1 MSTDFEDR
9 DPFAGSPTTFLVGA
23 RLGATPAHVVD
34 DHLDELAALA
44 EAAGAHIF
52 ARSVQRRQAPDPALF
67 IGRGKA
73 EEIAEV
79 VSEEKLDLV
88 LFDDDLSAG
97 QVKNLEKIVKCAV
110 MDRSALILEIFH
122 QRARSGEART
132 QVELARLRYLL
143 PRLTRRWSHL
153 SRQAGGIGVRGGEG
167 ESQLEADRRMLRRRI
182 QRLEKDLV
190 RIERT
195 RKLQRRGRRRD
206 FEVALAGYTN
216 AGKSTLFNRLT
227 GAGTFVKDQVF
238 ATLDSK
244 LRKGHLGGGRVVIF
258 ADTVGFVRKL
268 PHHLVAS
275 FRSTLGE
282 VLEADLVLHV
292 VDRSH
297 PAWEEQQSV
306 GDEVLRDLG
315 VDVEKIVLVH
325 NKTDRLV
332 IPMPPTETAHDE
344 AQPEVDGGIDREPDR
359 EIDGEPE
366 VQAPEVQAPEVEVEE
381 SPSVEAQD
389 GADEHEE
396 DDWADGEVDDAFDGS
411 EPGQAATAKQ
421 ALRIS
426 AKTGDGL
433 DALKEHLATRLFG
446 ADTVAP
452 WMRYTLEAEEEAE
465 RLAAEEKKVEP
476 EDDP

>member
-1 MSTDFEDR
+1 MTTDFEDR

-34 DHLDELAALA
+34 DHLDELAALS
-44 EAAGAHIF
+44 EAAGADIVG
-52 ARSVQRRQAPDPALF
+52 RTVQRRAAPDPALF
-67 IGRGKA
+67 VGQGKA
-73 EEIAEV
+73 QEVAERV
-79 VSEEKLDLV
+79 EDEKIDLV
-88 LFDDDLSAG
+88 VFDDDLTAG

-195 RKLQRRGRRRD
+195 RKLQRQSRRKD
-206 FEVALAGYTN
+206 FEIALAGYTN

-244 LRKGHLGGGRVVIF
+244 LRKGHLGGGRTAIF

-315 VDVEKIVLVH
+315 VDVEKIILVH
-325 NKTDRLV
+325 NKVDRL
-332 IPMPPTETAHDE
+332 IDPPPRAEMSEARPESDVEPPVADLSDDE
-344 AQPEVDGGIDREPDR
+344 ISDDEFPDD
-359 EIDGEPE
+359 ELSD
-366 VQAPEVQAPEVEVEE
+366 VEDLPRS
-381 SPSVEAQD
+381 SPS
-389 GADEHEE
+389 
-396 DDWADGEVDDAFDGS
+396 S
-411 EPGQAATAKQ
+411 AKK
-421 ALRIS
+421 AVRIS
-426 AKTGDGL
+426 ARTGLGIDE
-433 DALKEHLATRLFG
+433 LKELLADRLFG
-446 ADTVAP
+446 AETVAP
-452 WMRYTLEAEEEAE
+452 WMRYAVDEGATQAEES
-465 RLAAEEKKVEP
+465 
-476 EDDP
+476 

>member
-1 MSTDFEDR
+1 MTTDFEDR

-23 RLGATPAHVVD
+23 RLGTTPSHVVD

-44 EAAGAHIF
+44 EAAGAKI
-52 ARSVQRRQAPDPALF
+52 AGRTVQRRPAPDPALF
-67 IGRGKA
+67 VGSGKA
-73 EEIAEV
+73 QEVAEIVE
-79 VSEEKLDLV
+79 EEKIDLIV
-88 LFDDDLSAG
+88 FDDDLTAV
-97 QVKNLEKIVKCAV
+97 QVKNLEKIVNCAV

-153 SRQAGGIGVRGGEG
+153 SRQGGGIGVRGGEG

-182 QRLEKDLV
+182 MRLEKDLI

-195 RKLQRRGRRRD
+195 RKLQRHGRRRD
-206 FEVALAGYTN
+206 QEVALAGYTN
-216 AGKSTLFNRLT
+216 AGKSTLFNQLT

-244 LRKGHLGGGRVVIF
+244 LRKGHLGGGCTAIF

-282 VLEADLVLHV
+282 VLEADVVLHV

-297 PAWEEQQSV
+297 PAWADQQAV

-325 NKTDRLV
+325 NKVDRLS
-332 IPMPPTETAHDE
+332 IAAPSGGDE
-344 AQPEVDGGIDREPDR
+344 VGTVNEALS
-359 EIDGEPE
+359 
-366 VQAPEVQAPEVEVEE
+366 EVEVDED
-381 SPSVEAQD
+381 EARPEPPKS
-389 GADEHEE
+389 AK
-396 DDWADGEVDDAFDGS
+396 DAI
-411 EPGQAATAKQ
+411 
-421 ALRIS
+421 RIS
-426 AKTGDGL
+426 ARTGEGL
-433 DALKEHLATRLFG
+433 DELRELLARRLFG
-446 ADTVAP
+446 SDAVAP
-452 WMRYTLEAEEEAE
+452 WMHYSVDEGAKQVEAEDEAASE
-465 RLAAEEKKVEP
+465 NSV
-476 EDDP
+476 D

>member
-1 MSTDFEDR
+1 MTTDFEDR
-9 DPFAGSPTTFLVGA
+9 DPFAGRPKTLVVGV
-23 RLGATPAHVVD
+23 RLGAALEHVVD
-34 DHLDELAALA
+34 DHLDELEALA
-44 EAAGAHIF
+44 SAAGAEVVGREI
-52 ARSVQRRQAPDPALF
+52 QRRQAPEPALF

-73 EEIAEV
+73 EEIGEIV
-79 VSEEKLDLV
+79 RESELDLV
-88 LFDDDLSAG
+88 LFDDDLTAG
-97 QVKNLEKIVKCAV
+97 QVKNLEKIVECAV

-122 QRARSGEART
+122 QRARSGEARA

-195 RKLQRRGRRRD
+195 RNLQRRGRQQVR
-206 FEVALAGYTN
+206 EIALAGYTN
-216 AGKSTLFNRLT
+216 AGKSTLFNQLT
-227 GAGTFVKDQVF
+227 GADTLVKDQVF

-244 LRKGHLGGGRVVIF
+244 LRKGHLGGGKTAVF

-297 PAWEEQQSV
+297 PAWIEQQSV

-315 VDVEKIVLVH
+315 VEVGKIILVH
-325 NKTDRLV
+325 NK
-332 IPMPPTETAHDE
+332 
-344 AQPEVDGGIDREPDR
+344 IDRADSTAPPSPDA
-359 EIDGEPE
+359 EATLTSPAGHTSPSGEPSCE
-366 VQAPEVQAPEVEVEE
+366 PSGEPSCEPSGKPE
-381 SPSVEAQD
+381 SSSWD
-389 GADEHEE
+389 
-396 DDWADGEVDDAFDGS
+396 S
-411 EPGQAATAKQ
+411 EPNGDQDRPNGSSHE

-426 AKTGDGL
+426 AITGQGIEE
-433 DALKEHLATRLFG
+433 LKKELGTRLFG
-446 ADTVAP
+446 RDGRIAP
-452 WMRYTLEAEEEAE
+452 WMKSPDPDEQSEVAVLAETTD
-465 RLAAEEKKVEP
+465 P
-476 EDDP
+476 EIGENR